1 MTTLVLIHSY
11 HTFVH
16 FSVSNITTIRAWL
29 REHRKKYLATV
40 CVKVKTYIIIFV
52 KIFSIYIVY
61 TIQYIFYKN
70 MYNMY
75 LKFFM
80 HDNIFRLY
88 VFTLKCVRRNRSY
101 FYIHVCNSENN
112 DFIIKIL
119 SCSKTLAV

>member
-1 MTTLVLIHSY
+1 
-11 HTFVH
+11 
-16 FSVSNITTIRAWL
+16 
-29 REHRKKYLATV
+29 
-40 CVKVKTYIIIFV
+40 
-52 KIFSIYIVY
+52 
-61 TIQYIFYKN
+61 

-101 FYIHVCNSENN
+101 FDTHVCNSENN

-119 SCSKTLAV
+119 SCSRTLSE